1 MEMPKPGDPHKRL
14 EALVGEWSGPETVH
28 PAPWDP
34 AGGEAVGEVVNSWIL
49 DGFAVMQQY
58 AQIRNGT
65 RNFTGH
71 GVFWYDPAADE
82 YGMTWWDSMGGSA
95 SHFRGSFDGDR
106 LVLVSDMPQ
115 GGFCRSVFDIGTP
128 GRYSFLMEVSP
139 DGEQWSPAMEGTYE
153 RSVGSGE
160 PGLRA
165 EASAKAGSGGRQS
178 RAGSGQ
184 GTVGTGKSRPA
195 GRKAAGGTKASARK
209 AAGKKRP
216 AVKASAKK
224 APARKAAANKAVKRA
239 AAKKAVKKAA
249 GMRRR

>member
-1 MEMPKPGDPHKRL
+1 MDMPKPGDPHKRL

-34 AGGEAVGEVVNSWIL
+34 TGGDALGEVVNSWIL

-58 AQIRNGT
+58 AQIRNGM
-65 RNFTGH
+65 RNFSGH

-82 YGMTWWDSMGGSA
+82 YGMTWWDSLGGSA
-95 SHFRGSFDGDR
+95 SHFRGSFEGDR

-139 DGEQWSPAMEGTYE
+139 DGEHWAPAMEGTYE
-153 RSVGSGE
+153 KSVGSGE
-160 PGLRA
+160 AGSRA
-165 EASAKAGSGGRQS
+165 EASAKAGVGSRKSAAGNGKR
-178 RAGSGQ
+178 RAGSGRNAA
-184 GTVGTGKSRPA
+184 GRGKSTVGKGKTRAAS
-195 GRKAAGGTKASARK
+195 RKAAA
-209 AAGKKRP
+209 KKRL

-224 APARKAAANKAVKRA
+224 APARKASARKAPARTA
-239 AAKKAVKKAA
+239 KKAA
-249 GMRRR
+249 GRRR

>member
-1 MEMPKPGDPHKRL
+1 
-14 EALVGEWSGPETVH
+14 
-28 PAPWDP
+28 
-34 AGGEAVGEVVNSWIL
+34 VVNSWIL

-139 DGEQWSPAMEGTYE
+139 DGEQWAPAMEGTYE
-153 RSVGSGE
+153 RSLGTGETAPGSGE
-160 PGLRA
+160 GTV
-165 EASAKAGSGGRQS
+165 GRGKK
-178 RAGSGQ
+178 RAGSRKNV
-184 GTVGTGKSRPA
+184 VGKGKTRAA
-195 GRKAAGGTKASARK
+195 GGKAAGGKKAPARR

-216 AVKASAKK
+216 AKKASAKK
-224 APARKAAANKAVKRA
+224 APTGKAVTKK
-239 AAKKAVKKAA
+239 AKKPA
-249 GMRRR
+249 GRRR

>member
-1 MEMPKPGDPHKRL
+1 MPKPGDPHKRL

-65 RNFTGH
+65 RNFSGH
-71 GVFWYDPAADE
+71 GVFWYDPAVEE
-82 YGMTWWDSMGGSA
+82 YGMTWWDSLGGPA

-128 GRYSFLMEVSP
+128 GSYSFLMEVSP
-139 DGEQWSPAMEGTYE
+139 DGEHWAPAMEGTYE
-153 RSVGSGE
+153 RTVGSGDS
-160 PGLRA
+160 GLA
-165 EASAKAGSGGRQS
+165 ESSGNAAGR
-178 RAGSGQ
+178 
-184 GTVGTGKSRPA
+184 GKSA
-195 GRKAAGGTKASARK
+195 VRKAKTRGVSRK

-216 AVKASAKK
+216 AVKASARKTPAGKASTKK
-224 APARKAAANKAVKRA
+224 ATPKKAGAKKPNNARKP
-239 AAKKAVKKAA
+239 A
-249 GMRRR
+249 GRRR

>member
-1 MEMPKPGDPHKRL
+1 MCATVTVLPRRCDMDMPKPGDPHKRL

-34 AGGEAVGEVVNSWIL
+34 TGGDALGEVVNSWIL

-65 RNFTGH
+65 RNFSGH
-71 GVFWYDPAADE
+71 GVFWYDPTADE
-82 YGMTWWDSMGGSA
+82 YGMTWWDSLGGSA
-95 SHFRGSFDGDR
+95 SHFRGSFEGDR

-139 DGEQWSPAMEGTYE
+139 DGEHWAPAMEGTYE
-153 RSVGSGE
+153 KSVGSGE
-160 PGLRA
+160 AGSRA
-165 EASAKAGSGGRQS
+165 EASA
-178 RAGSGQ
+178 RAGGGSR
-184 GTVGTGKSRPA
+184 KSAA
-195 GRKAAGGTKASARK
+195 GRRKNTVAKGKTGAASRK

-216 AVKASAKK
+216 AVKASTRK
-224 APARKAAANKAVKRA
+224 APARKASARKAPARTA
-239 AAKKAVKKAA
+239 KKAA
-249 GMRRR
+249 GRRR

>member
-1 MEMPKPGDPHKRL
+1 MDMPKPGDPHKRL

-34 AGGEAVGEVVNSWIL
+34 TGGDALGEVVNSWIL

-65 RNFTGH
+65 RNFSGH

-82 YGMTWWDSMGGSA
+82 YGMTWWDSLGGSA
-95 SHFRGSFDGDR
+95 SHFRGSFEGDR

-139 DGEQWSPAMEGTYE
+139 DGEHWAPAMEGTYE
-153 RSVGSGE
+153 KRVGS
-160 PGLRA
+160 RK
-165 EASAKAGSGGRQS
+165 SAAGNGKR
-178 RAGSGQ
+178 RAGSGRNAA
-184 GTVGTGKSRPA
+184 GRGKSTVGKGKTRAAS
-195 GRKAAGGTKASARK
+195 RKAAGTKRL
-209 AAGKKRP
+209 

-224 APARKAAANKAVKRA
+224 APARKASARKAPARTA
-239 AAKKAVKKAA
+239 KKAA
-249 GMRRR
+249 GRRR

>member
-1 MEMPKPGDPHKRL
+1 MDMPRPGDPHKRL

-34 AGGEAVGEVVNSWIL
+34 TGGEAIGEVVNSWIL

-65 RNFTGH
+65 RNFSGH

-82 YGMTWWDSMGGSA
+82 YGMTWWDSLGGSA

-139 DGEQWSPAMEGTYE
+139 DGEHWAPAMEGTYE
-153 RSVGSGE
+153 KSVGSE
-160 PGLRA
+160 ESGLRA
-165 EASAKAGSGGRQS
+165 EASAKAGVGS
-178 RAGSGQ
+178 R
-184 GTVGTGKSRPA
+184 KSTAR
-195 GRKAAGGTKASARK
+195 AASPKV
-209 AAGKKRP
+209 AAK
-216 AVKASAKK
+216 KK
-224 APARKAAANKAVKRA
+224 APARKAAGRKRA
-239 AAKKAVKKAA
+239 AVKASATKSPVRKAAAKRSSAKKASVRRGAKKAA
-249 GMRRR
+249 AGRRR

>member
-1 MEMPKPGDPHKRL
+1 MDMPRPGDPHKRL

-34 AGGEAVGEVVNSWIL
+34 TGGEAIGEVVNSWIL

-65 RNFTGH
+65 RNFSGH

-82 YGMTWWDSMGGSA
+82 YGMTWWDSLGGSA

-139 DGEQWSPAMEGTYE
+139 DGEHWAPAMEGTYE
-153 RSVGSGE
+153 KSVGSGE
-160 PGLRA
+160 SGVGSRKSTARA
-165 EASAKAGSGGRQS
+165 ASPKVAAK
-178 RAGSGQ
+178 
-184 GTVGTGKSRPA
+184 
-195 GRKAAGGTKASARK
+195 
-209 AAGKKRP
+209 
-216 AVKASAKK
+216 KK
-224 APARKAAANKAVKRA
+224 APARKAAGRKRA
-239 AAKKAVKKAA
+239 AVKASATKAPVRKAAAKRSSAKKASVRRGAKKAA
-249 GMRRR
+249 AGRRR